1 MPGYSQSAA
10 VTPLTFENISQSLLR
25 LVTTLDVGAV
35 HLMGQSIGGMIAQET
50 YFRFPQSIKSLIL
63 VATTAAFG
71 GKDDSFKNA
80 FLEARLKPLDSG
92 MTMQQVASA
101 AMPNIVAKNT
111 EPHIIEA
118 AVNSMAP
125 LDPDVYRDVLRC
137 LVTFNRRL
145 EWSQIT
151 CPVCLVAGSED
162 TNAPSAT
169 MQKMAAKL
177 SHARYHKIENAG
189 HLVNL
194 EKGPEF
200 NTIVRAFLMTST
212 RA

>member
-80 FLEARLKPLDSG
+80 F
-92 MTMQQVASA
+92 
-101 AMPNIVAKNT
+101 
-111 EPHIIEA
+111 
-118 AVNSMAP
+118 
-125 LDPDVYRDVLRC
+125 C
-137 LVTFNRRL
+137 L
-145 EWSQIT
+145 
-151 CPVCLVAGSED
+151 
-162 TNAPSAT
+162 
-169 MQKMAAKL
+169 
-177 SHARYHKIENAG
+177 
-189 HLVNL
+189 
-194 EKGPEF
+194 
-200 NTIVRAFLMTST
+200 
-212 RA
+212 

>member
-1 MPGYSQSAA
+1 
-10 VTPLTFENISQSLLR
+10 
-25 LVTTLDVGAV
+25 
-35 HLMGQSIGGMIAQET
+35 
-50 YFRFPQSIKSLIL
+50 
-63 VATTAAFG
+63 
-71 GKDDSFKNA
+71 
-80 FLEARLKPLDSG
+80 
-92 MTMQQVASA
+92 
-101 AMPNIVAKNT
+101 
-111 EPHIIEA
+111 
-118 AVNSMAP
+118 MAP
-125 LDPDVYRDVLRC
+125 LDPDVYRDILRC

-145 EWSQIT
+145 EWFQIT

-177 SHARYHKIENAG
+177 SHARYHEVEGAG